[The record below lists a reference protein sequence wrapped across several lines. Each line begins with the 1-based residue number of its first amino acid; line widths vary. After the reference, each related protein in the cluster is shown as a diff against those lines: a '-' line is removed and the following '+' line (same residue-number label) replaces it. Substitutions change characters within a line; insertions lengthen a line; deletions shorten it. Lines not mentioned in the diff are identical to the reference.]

1 VRTLIIAAAL
11 ALGTLGFASVPTVQ
25 AAYGWGHHHGYYGG
39 YRGWGGYR
47 HGYWGYY
54 GRPYWRGYY
63 GARPYYGYG
72 YYPYTGYYGYSYPG
86 FYGSYPSAF
95 CW

>member
-1 VRTLIIAAAL
+1 MRTLIIAAAL

-47 HGYWGYY
+47 HGYLGYY

-72 YYPYTGYYGYSYPG
+72 LKWTPLSRQKSGD
-86 FYGSYPSAF
+86 PSLHPVRPS
-95 CW
+95 WP